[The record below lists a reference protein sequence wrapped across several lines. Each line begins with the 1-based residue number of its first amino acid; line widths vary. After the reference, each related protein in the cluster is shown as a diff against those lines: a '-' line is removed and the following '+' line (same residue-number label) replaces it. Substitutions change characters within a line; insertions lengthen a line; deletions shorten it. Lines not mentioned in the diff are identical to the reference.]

1 MEQMKQPLKVKCNV
15 CGKKHRRKS
24 FCRRCDE
31 IDCPCG
37 YCPKRLGKCSA
48 CGGSMSEVTTDIS
61 RLSAGWNCYN
71 FNNFKKGREE
81 MSLPKLQSKLRF
93 KFIGTWSK
101 EERKIRLFKWTW
113 ATGDDCSVKDW
124 HSSSFKISLWPKI
137 FKYEPELWGW
147 ALTIL
152 FMRFHRKRAY
162 GGWL

>member
-1 MEQMKQPLKVKCNV
+1 
-15 CGKKHRRKS
+15 
-24 FCRRCDE
+24 
-31 IDCPCG
+31 
-37 YCPKRLGKCSA
+37 
-48 CGGSMSEVTTDIS
+48 
-61 RLSAGWNCYN
+61 
-71 FNNFKKGREE
+71 
-81 MSLPKLQSKLRF
+81 MSLPKVQSKLRF